1 MQDGFERRALLLQM
15 GEALKAAGG
24 SLEKGAGSRVAR
36 AAEAIL
42 TETPSLTVTK
52 AYASWPALLLA
63 EKLDKGALAKSVSLA
78 FTGNPG
84 EWKAYL
90 KSVQKD
96 VPGFGEGV
104 TVEPA
109 KSEAAAPAEPEADK
123 DGKKKGKKGRKAKES
138 RSGGRDASSEM
149 AVTSAGTAAPE
160 SPLESAS
167 QDAESTSEGSVEA
180 GKPSW
185 PWKPVE
191 NGTAT

>member
-24 SLEKGAGSRVAR
+24 GSGKGAGVRVAR

-42 TETPSLTVTK
+42 TDTLTLTVTK
-52 AYASWPALLLA
+52 AYAPWPALLLA
-63 EKLDKGALAKSVSLA
+63 DPLDKGALAKSVSSA
-78 FTGNPG
+78 FAGNPG
-84 EWKAYL
+84 VWKAYL
-90 KSVQKD
+90 KAVQKD

-109 KSEAAAPAEPEADK
+109 KPEAAVPVEPKAGK
-123 DGKKKGKKGRKAKES
+123 GGKKKEKKAKES
-138 RSGGRDASSEM
+138 SSGGRDASSET

-160 SPLESAS
+160 SPVESTS
-167 QDAESTSEGSVEA
+167 QEAESTSEGSVET

-185 PWKPVE
+185 PWKPAE
-191 NGTAT
+191 SGAPT

>member
-1 MQDGFERRALLLQM
+1 M

-24 SLEKGAGSRVAR
+24 GSGKGAGVRVAR

-42 TETPSLTVTK
+42 TDTPTLTVTK
-52 AYASWPALLLA
+52 AYAPWPALLLA
-63 EKLDKGALAKSVSLA
+63 DPLDKGALAKSVSSA
-78 FTGNPG
+78 FAGNPG

-90 KSVQKD
+90 KAVQKD

-109 KSEAAAPAEPEADK
+109 KPEAAVPVEPKAGK
-123 DGKKKGKKGRKAKES
+123 GGKKKGKKGKKAKES
-138 RSGGRDASSEM
+138 SSGGRDANSET

-160 SPLESAS
+160 SPVESTS
-167 QDAESTSEGSVEA
+167 QDAELTSEGSVET

-185 PWKPVE
+185 PWKPAE
-191 NGTAT
+191 SGAPT